1 MKVTLPRTMA
11 LKVADYLESDIGELE
26 ASYWDF
32 GENRVTPRAMR
43 LEVERL
49 RKWIAQIRAAA
60 EPKQFTSTDQHTER

>member
-1 MKVTLPRTMA
+1 MA

-32 GENRVTPRAMR
+32 GENRITPRAMR

-49 RKWIAQIRAAA
+49 RKWISQIRAAA
-60 EPKQFTSTDQHTER
+60 EPKQFSASGEQT

>member
-1 MKVTLPRTMA
+1 MKVSLPRTMV
-11 LKVADYLESDIGELE
+11 LKVADYLENDIGELE

-32 GENRVTPRAMR
+32 GEKRVTPRAMR

-60 EPKQFTSTDQHTER
+60 EPKQFTSSGDHNG

>member
-1 MKVTLPRTMA
+1 MKVSLPRTMA
-11 LKVADYLESDIGELE
+11 LKVAAYLESDIGELE

-32 GENRVTPRAMR
+32 GQKRVTPREMR

-60 EPKQFTSTDQHTER
+60 EPKQFTSTEKQL